1 MSSAELWYED
11 LVPGRVF
18 DLGTTVVDGGE
29 MRDFARRYDPPWYH
43 VDEERAAASEDGG
56 LSASGWLTAALWMRL
71 YADAVLARADAHA
84 APGVEELRWLA
95 TVHAGDVLRGRL
107 EVLGRDAARSRC
119 SGSSTAGR
127 FRCCAAGSAGGSGS
141 GSPLSPRSDRRARPW
156 PGAARPPR

>member
-29 MRDFARRYDPPWYH
+29 MRDFARRYDPQWYH
-43 VDEERAAASEDGG
+43 VDEERAAASEYGG
-56 LSASGWLTAALWMRL
+56 LIASGWLTAALWMRL

-107 EVLGRDAARSRC
+107 EVLGRAPSASRPGRGTVTLLGELHRGTVPVLRC
-119 SGSSTAGR
+119 R
-127 FRCCAAGSAGGSGS
+127 FRGWFGVRQPAQSS
-141 GSPLSPRSDRRARPW
+141 
-156 PGAARPPR
+156 